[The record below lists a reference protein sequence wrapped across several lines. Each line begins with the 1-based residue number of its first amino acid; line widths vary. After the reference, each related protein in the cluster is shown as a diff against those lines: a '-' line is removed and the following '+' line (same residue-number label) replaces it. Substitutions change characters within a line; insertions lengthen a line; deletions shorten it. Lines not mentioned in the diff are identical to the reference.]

1 MPASTPGDCDWKS
14 VMPDLTVPYGVPYI
28 CQFASPALVKAFID
42 GERALESDP
51 NWAAY
56 GAESPAEYAHWALRA
71 CGVVCVKMA
80 VDGLTGVE
88 SGPVMDWVRAGLA
101 LDGYLAEQRA
111 DRRVEIGW
119 KHAALAQLAADR
131 GCEAALV
138 QHLTLD
144 DLAAHVE
151 AGKIVIASVSSEIGE
166 GLPITRRNGHLVVV
180 YGIALDG
187 EGEVE
192 AVILHNPSG
201 RTAALQA
208 GARVPAGR
216 FREAFSG
223 RGIIVGAAQK

>member
-1 MPASTPGDCDWKS
+1 
-14 VMPDLTVPYGVPYI
+14 MPDLTVPYGVPYI

-42 GERALESDP
+42 GERTLESDP
-51 NWAAY
+51 EWAAY
-56 GAESPAEYAHWALRA
+56 GAESPAEYAHWAMRS

-80 VDGLTGVE
+80 VDGLTGAE
-88 SGPVMDWVRAGLA
+88 SGPVMDWVRDGLA

-131 GCEAALV
+131 GCEAALA
-138 QHLTLD
+138 QRLTLD
-144 DLAAHVE
+144 DLAAYLE

-166 GLPITRRNGHLVVV
+166 GVPITRRNGHLVVV
-180 YGIALDG
+180 YGVALG
-187 EGEVE
+187 VGGEVE
-192 AVILHNPSG
+192 AAILHNPSG

-208 GARVPAGR
+208 GACVPAGR

-223 RGIIVGAAQK
+223 RGIIVAAAPR

>member
-1 MPASTPGDCDWKS
+1 
-14 VMPDLTVPYGVPYI
+14 MPDLTVPYGVPYI
-28 CQFASPALVKAFID
+28 CQFASPTLVRAFID
-42 GERALESDP
+42 GVRALESDP
-51 NWAAY
+51 EWAAY
-56 GAESPAEYAHWALRA
+56 GADSPAEYAHWALRA

-80 VDGLTGVE
+80 VDGLTGID

-119 KHAALAQLAADR
+119 KHAALAQLAFER
-131 GCEAALV
+131 GCEAALIRGV
-138 QHLTLD
+138 TLD
-144 DLAAHVE
+144 DLAAYVG
-151 AGKIVIASVSSEIGE
+151 AGRLVIASVSSEIGE

-180 YGIALDG
+180 YGVAVGD

-208 GARVPAGR
+208 GARVPADR

-223 RGIIVGAAQK
+223 RGIVIGAAPG